1 MAEVMKGLKLIA
13 MDVDGVLTDGVIYY
27 ASLAGKEAE
36 LRGFHVHDGQGIALA
51 KRAGLL
57 VSVITAK
64 EAKSVERRTK
74 DLDIIEVLQGRRKK
88 WSAMKD
94 LMDRYRLRAD
104 EVCFIGDD
112 IADVPVLKRV
122 GFPVAVANAV
132 EEVKEVAK
140 LVTRRRGGQGAVRE
154 VVELILRRQ
163 GKWRDVLLSCYAELE
178 AEEP

>member
-1 MAEVMKGLKLIA
+1 LK
-13 MDVDGVLTDGVIYY
+13 
-27 ASLAGKEAE
+27 
-36 LRGFHVHDGQGIALA
+36 Q
-51 KRAGLL
+51 
-57 VSVITAK
+57 
-64 EAKSVERRTK
+64 
-74 DLDIIEVLQGRRKK
+74 
-88 WSAMKD
+88 
-94 LMDRYRLRAD
+94 
-104 EVCFIGDD
+104 
-112 IADVPVLKRV
+112 V